1 MKMDE
6 IVRESVVVEF
16 KTEVDSKLA
25 GYCSVMTK
33 DEKQKEKEKELG
45 SGQLK
50 TTEPREK

>member
-16 KTEVDSKLA
+16 KTEVDLKLA

-33 DEKQKEKEKELG
+33 KEKQKEKELG

-50 TTEPREK
+50 TTEHTEK